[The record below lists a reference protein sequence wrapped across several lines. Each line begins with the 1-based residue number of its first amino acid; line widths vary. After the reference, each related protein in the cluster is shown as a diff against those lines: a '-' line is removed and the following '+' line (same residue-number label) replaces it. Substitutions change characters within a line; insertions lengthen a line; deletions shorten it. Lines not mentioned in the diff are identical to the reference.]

1 MPLTSRQRFLRRKQR
16 RVHKLKKLKER
27 LSQTQ
32 DSTKRQKILEKIQK
46 LSPWDPVLSE

>member
-1 MPLTSRQRFLRRKQR
+1 MPRTSRQRDLRRKQR
-16 RVHKLKKLKER
+16 RVRKLRQLKDK

-32 DSTKRQKILEKIQK
+32 DNTRRQKILAKISK